1 MRTAKIGPDLRL
13 HHSRDLRRNDGE
25 NVAQTSR
32 NVGFLCLH
40 VVLFFWFFLFCST
53 GFIPSNCL
61 LQEQVLFILY
71 FKTWPI
77 YIVEDRDSEI
87 CEEK

>member
-40 VVLFFWFFLFCST
+40 VVLFFGSFSF
-53 GFIPSNCL
+53 
-61 LQEQVLFILY
+61 VLPVLY
-71 FKTWPI
+71 PLTVFSKSKSSSSFTSKHGQ
-77 YIVEDRDSEI
+77 YI
-87 CEEK
+87 